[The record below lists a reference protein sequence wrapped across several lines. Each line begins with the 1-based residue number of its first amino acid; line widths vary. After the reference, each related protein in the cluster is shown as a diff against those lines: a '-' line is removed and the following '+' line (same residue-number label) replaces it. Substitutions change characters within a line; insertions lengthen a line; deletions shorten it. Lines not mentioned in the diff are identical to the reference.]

1 MNRSILLVI
10 CDFLLLSLLAL
21 ARFDAPVTEENAPLE
36 EEGEVITPEAE
47 LVDILKMS
55 LQAEREAQEALLSEL
70 ERAQL
75 TVEEKE
81 KILSDTTQD
90 LSSTQ
95 KDLEREIR
103 MKQDLMEQR
112 ELLQQEKGDLANN
125 LLRLREENIL
135 ERERLRQ
142 AQEKIEQQQES
153 LEETMKTVS
162 QIEAE
167 KARLAEEKQM
177 VETELKVAE
186 ARQVLIAQQLENTKL
201 EIEFERKQ
209 REEAEQRAESL
220 SEGVKVL
227 AGTSEEIKEEIKQ
240 LQPKTPNALF
250 TEYKRNRVTVRF
262 DTQYPGIFQ
271 DRNKTIEAE
280 TILIRNSSQTYA
292 ILHTKNTPFDLSEIT
307 PKYDG
312 VDVSV
317 TIGDRV
323 FVPEKFMFLRLDPR
337 LLVIP
342 IDEAAVEDVDIKVYP
357 IVLEPFRFPKA
368 VVIDANENYFG
379 ESSFKVHSEYSN
391 ALDMDKK
398 IISQLFGEFSPSQG
412 DLVIAQTGEF
422 MGVMVSNGYAALVDH
437 ITVSDT
443 IWVGEAF
450 DPERSNT
457 IVTKLSNFIYR
468 TRM

>member
-21 ARFDAPVTEENAPLE
+21 ARFDAPVTEDNAPIE
-36 EEGEVITPEAE
+36 ETGEVVTPEAE
-47 LVDILKMS
+47 LVDILKLS
-55 LQAEREAQEALLSEL
+55 LQAEREAQQNLLSEL
-70 ERAQL
+70 EKAKL
-75 TVEEKE
+75 TAEEKE
-81 KILSDTTQD
+81 KIIKDTHEN

-103 MKQDLMEQR
+103 LKNDLMEQR
-112 ELLQQEKGDLANN
+112 EMLQQEKGDLANN

-142 AQEKIEQQQES
+142 AQEKIEQQQKS
-153 LEETMKTVS
+153 IEETMETVA
-162 QIEAE
+162 QIEGE
-167 KARLAEEKQM
+167 KTRLAQEKQM

-186 ARQVLIAQQLENTKL
+186 ARHTLIAQQLENTKL
-201 EIEFERKQ
+201 EIEFERQQ
-209 REEAEQRAESL
+209 REQAEERAESL

-227 AGTSEEIKEEIKQ
+227 AGTSVEIKEEIKQ

-250 TEYKRNRVTVRF
+250 TEYKRNRIKVRF
-262 DTQYPGIFQ
+262 DTHYPGIFQ
-271 DRNKTIEAE
+271 DRSKTIETE
-280 TILIRNSSQTYA
+280 TILIKNSQQTYA
-292 ILHTKNTPFDLSEIT
+292 ILHTRNTPFDLSEIT
-307 PKYDG
+307 PKYDA
-312 VDVSV
+312 VDVSI

-337 LLVIP
+337 LIVIP
-342 IDEAAVEDVDIKVYP
+342 IDESAVADVDIKIYP

-368 VVIDANENYFG
+368 VIIDAHDNYFG
-379 ESSFKVHSEYSN
+379 ESSFKVHPDYSN
-391 ALDMDKK
+391 ALEMDKK

-422 MGVMVSNGYAALVDH
+422 MGVMVNNDYAGLVDH
-437 ITVSDT
+437 ITPSDT

-450 DPERSNT
+450 DSERSNT
-457 IVTKLSNFIYR
+457 IVTKLSNLIYR
-468 TRM
+468 RR